1 MPLGRSY
8 LVLSMTTNFINNIS
22 FDISVIKVQV
32 KGNGETYDLA
42 YAKRAMLVVVVLP
55 LLVMYTEAMLTPA
68 LPTIQKEFAIN
79 PNDVSWILTI
89 YLLVG
94 TVSAAIMGKLGDM
107 YGKKKM
113 FLASLG
119 FYTTGVIFNGFAPSF
134 HWLLV
139 SRAIQGLGMAI
150 FPLAFSLVREEFPP
164 EMVPQVQGMISAM
177 FGVGMV
183 IALPLGAYVTQHW
196 GWRWTYHSAAPF
208 VVLMFILA
216 WRVLR
221 ESRYINPGKVDWP
234 GAIFLSWAVI
244 PALVAVTRAPNVG
257 WEARETLIL
266 FAVSI
271 IGAIFLV
278 LWERHTSNPLIPLDI
293 VSSRNPAIVNIGIM
307 LAAFGI
313 SMMSQANIY
322 IFQMKPPYGF
332 GKTILQSG
340 LLMTPMAGVMLV
352 VAPSAGKLMPKI
364 GAKPLALSGA
374 LIASGGLAVLSKY
387 ATHLSLWHF
396 VGMIVVV
403 GAGITLMNISFIN
416 VLVFSVPPRVM
427 GVATGANSLFRNF
440 GSTWGPAI
448 AGTVMSTYYIL
459 IQPSPLVP
467 VYIRI
472 PTSKAYGVLFG
483 TAAGIYLLLAFLT
496 LAIVEVMKGGRI
508 RSQQAEETA
517 ETTGAWTR

>member
-1 MPLGRSY
+1 M
-8 LVLSMTTNFINNIS
+8 
-22 FDISVIKVQV
+22 
-32 KGNGETYDLA
+32 EEYDLK
-42 YAKRAMLVVVVLP
+42 YARKAMLVVVILP

-113 FLASLG
+113 FLVALG
-119 FYTTGVIFNGFAPSF
+119 FYTLGVILNGFAPGYE
-134 HWLLV
+134 WLLV
-139 SRAIQGLGMAI
+139 SRGIQGVGMAV

-164 EMVPQVQGMISAM
+164 EMVPEVQGMISAM

-208 VVLMFILA
+208 AVIMFILA
-216 WRVLR
+216 WKILR
-221 ESRYINPGKVDWP
+221 ESRYVNPGKLDWP
-234 GAIFLSWAVI
+234 GVALLIVAVV

-257 WEARETLIL
+257 WTARETLIL
-266 FAVSI
+266 FGTAI
-271 IGAIFLV
+271 IGMVLLV
-278 LWERHTSNPLIPLDI
+278 LWEKRTENPLLPLGI
-293 VSSRNPAIVNIGIM
+293 ISARNPAIVNIGIM
-307 LAAFGI
+307 FAAFGI
-313 SMMSQANIY
+313 SMMSQANTY

-352 VAPSAGKLMPKI
+352 IAPLAGKLMPKI
-364 GAKPLALSGA
+364 GAKPLAVTGA
-374 LIASGGLAVLSKY
+374 LVASSGLAFLSKY
-387 ATHLSLWHF
+387 ATQLSLWHF
-396 VGMIVVV
+396 VGVVTFI
-403 GAGITLMNISFIN
+403 GAGITLINISLIN

-427 GVATGANSLFRNF
+427 GVATGSNSLFRNF

-448 AGTVMSTYYIL
+448 AGTVMSTYYTLLHI
-459 IQPSPLVP
+459 PGVP
-467 VYIRI
+467 MAIKI
-472 PTSKAYGVLFG
+472 PTSKAYEVLFG
-483 TAAGIYLLLAFLT
+483 ASAGIYIFLALLS
-496 LAIVEVMKGGRI
+496 LAIVEVMKGGKI
-508 RSQQAEETA
+508 REVENGGEKEITV
-517 ETTGAWTR
+517 G

>member
-1 MPLGRSY
+1 ME
-8 LVLSMTTNFINNIS
+8 TAKNN
-22 FDISVIKVQV
+22 
-32 KGNGETYDLA
+32 ELYDMA

-113 FLASLG
+113 FLVALG
-119 FYTTGVIFNGFAPSF
+119 FYTLGVILNGFAPGYQ
-134 HWLLV
+134 WLLV
-139 SRAIQGLGMAI
+139 SRGIQGLGMAI

-177 FGVGMV
+177 FAVGMV
-183 IALPLGAYVTQHW
+183 IALPLGAYVTQNF

-208 VVLMFILA
+208 AVLMFFVA

-221 ESRYINPGKVDWP
+221 ESRYINPGRLDWV
-234 GAIFLSWAVI
+234 GAGLLTLGVV
-244 PALVAVTRAPNVG
+244 PALVAVTRAPTIG
-257 WEARETLIL
+257 WRAEQTSIL
-266 FAVSI
+266 FAIAV
-271 IGAIFLV
+271 IGIVLLY
-278 LWERHTSNPLIPLDI
+278 LWERRAENPLLPLHI
-293 VSSRNPAIVNIGIM
+293 ISSRNPAIVNIGIM

-313 SMMSQANIY
+313 SMMSQANTY

-352 VAPSAGKLMPKI
+352 IAPLAGKLMPKI
-364 GAKPLALSGA
+364 GAKPLAISGA
-374 LIASGGLAVLSKY
+374 LTASAGLAVLSKY
-387 ATHLSLWHF
+387 ATQLSLWQF
-396 VGMIVVV
+396 VGMITVV
-403 GAGITLMNISFIN
+403 GAGITLMNVSFIN

-459 IQPSPLVP
+459 V
-467 VYIRI
+467 RI
-472 PTSKAYGVLFG
+472 PGVPMPIKIPTTKAYEVLFG
-483 TAAGIYLLLAFLT
+483 TSALVYLLLALLS
-496 LAIVEVMKGGRI
+496 LAIAEVMKGGRI
-508 RSQQAEETA
+508 HEVENGGEREVVVE
-517 ETTGAWTR
+517 